1 MKTHVMEFKNLVPA
15 FFLRVF
21 RYFQKRTSN
30 STSSKCLLK
39 PYYRRIF
46 TGGKC
51 IFFLANKT
59 QALAEIMNISI
70 WVVGTLN
77 QVCCLNQLST
87 RGSHAEIK
95 FSKK

>member
-1 MKTHVMEFKNLVPA
+1 MH
-15 FFLRVF
+15 
-21 RYFQKRTSN
+21 
-30 STSSKCLLK
+30 
-39 PYYRRIF
+39 
-46 TGGKC
+46 
-51 IFFLANKT
+51 FFLANKT
-59 QALAEIMNISI
+59 QALAEIMNISL